1 MSPKSTVYHF
11 SLDISD
17 VDRGVYEC
25 VKLPTALH
33 PSESLEFMMTRVLAF
48 ACELEEGIVFSAGIG
63 ATDEPAISVRGLDGS
78 LRVWVEIGAPVP
90 ERLHKASKAA
100 KRVAV
105 YCHRSA
111 ELVYSQ
117 LVESKIFR
125 GEEICF
131 YSFCDGFISGL
142 TSALQKRNELSISR
156 SEQAVY
162 LQLNGESFSSP
173 LRERR
178 LA

>member
-17 VDRGVYEC
+17 LDRGVYEQ

-33 PSESLEFMMTRVLAF
+33 PSESLEFMFTRVLAY
-48 ACELEEGIVFSAGIG
+48 ACELEEGIAFSPGIG
-63 ATDEPAISVRGLDGS
+63 APDEPTIAVRGLDGA
-78 LRVWVEIGAPVP
+78 LKTWVEIGAPLP
-90 ERLHKASKAA
+90 ERLHRASKAA
-100 KRVAV
+100 RRVAV

-111 ELVYSQ
+111 DLVYSQ
-117 LVESKIFR
+117 LVEGKIFR
-125 GEEICF
+125 GEEIRF
-131 YSFCDGFISGL
+131 YSFGEGL
-142 TSALQKRNELSISR
+142 IAGLVAALEKRNELSLSR
-156 SEQAVY
+156 TEGSLYA
-162 LQLNGESFSSP
+162 QLNGTSVSGE